1 MVLAIEDVL
10 ELNDFI
16 PDLEANERYEIAGA
30 AANVMK
36 LFVYCPR
43 VYFSFQMIHSDV
55 FSQYLEKLSRNLY
68 TRVRTLH
75 TELKYSIAGVEF
87 QPAKQFILS
96 SFVLYFYLSRWS
108 NGLRHLTCSQKTVG
122 SIPT

>member
-68 TRVRTLH
+68 TRVRTRTFL
-75 TELKYSIAGVEF
+75 A
-87 QPAKQFILS
+87 
-96 SFVLYFYLSRWS
+96 YLTMLDEMTLISEDC
-108 NGLRHLTCSQKTVG
+108 T
-122 SIPT
+122 

>member
-16 PDLEANERYEIAGA
+16 PDLEANERYKIAGA

-36 LFVYCPR
+36 LFNVCLLPR

-55 FSQYLEKLSRNLY
+55 FSQYLEILSRNLY
-68 TRVRTLH
+68 TRVR
-75 TELKYSIAGVEF
+75 
-87 QPAKQFILS
+87 ILFWYIS
-96 SFVLYFYLSRWS
+96 LCLMR
-108 NGLRHLTCSQKTVG
+108 
-122 SIPT
+122 

>member
-16 PDLEANERYEIAGA
+16 PDLEANERYKIAGA

-36 LFVYCPR
+36 LFVYCPVPRPR

-68 TRVRTLH
+68 TKVR
-75 TELKYSIAGVEF
+75 
-87 QPAKQFILS
+87 IL
-96 SFVLYFYLSRWS
+96 FW
-108 NGLRHLTCSQKTVG
+108 
-122 SIPT
+122 